1 MCEGFSVRSEAVSR
15 QRQPRSPLRQ
25 GRIKP
30 MKTGIVL
37 LNFGGPWTLT
47 DVKPFLYRLFSN
59 PAVLVGV
66 PAPFRQI
73 LAFMIAQI
81 KGPSSVRSYRSI
93 GLGSPQLK
101 WTTIQ
106 TEGLRRLLPKNS
118 LRVEMAM
125 RSAEPSIEAALML
138 LQDWGAEQLVL
149 LPLFPQFSTTTTGTC
164 FTEVKAALRRMQW
177 SPPIQEVFNWP
188 DHPEYARLL
197 RRSVDQAVARAEA
210 ERDGSKEPVHI
221 VFSAHSLPLKIVK
234 LGDPYPRDIERTIAA
249 VTRGLKQQWSLAF
262 QSRNGKMPW
271 LEPYLDDELKRLG
284 RGGVKR
290 VVVVPISFVSD
301 HIETLFELDQLY
313 AEVARQNGIT
323 HYYRACCFNGDPE
336 FPRLLNSILV
346 EAGAL
351 NMPRRAGSEF
361 APPLFV

>member
-1 MCEGFSVRSEAVSR
+1 
-15 QRQPRSPLRQ
+15 
-25 GRIKP
+25 

-37 LNFGGPWTLT
+37 LNFGGPWTLS

-81 KGPSSVRSYRSI
+81 KGPSSIKNYKSI
-93 GLGSPQLK
+93 GRGSPQLK

-106 TEGLRRLLPKNS
+106 TEGLRSLLPKGS

-125 RSAEPSIEAALML
+125 RSAEPSIEQALML

-149 LPLFPQFSTTTTGTC
+149 LPLFPHFSTTTTGTC
-164 FTEVKAALRRMQW
+164 FTEVRAALRRMRW
-177 SPPIQEVFNWP
+177 SPVIHEVSNWA
-188 DHPEYARLL
+188 DHPDYARLL
-197 RRSVDQAVARAEA
+197 RRTVDEAVGRAEA
-210 ERDGSKEPVHI
+210 ERNGSKEPVQI
-221 VFSAHSLPLKIVK
+221 LFSAHSLPLKIVK

-249 VTRGLKQQWSLAF
+249 VARDLNHPWSLAF
-262 QSRNGKMPW
+262 QSRNGKLPW
-271 LEPYLDDELKRLG
+271 LEPYLEDELKRLG
-284 RGGVKR
+284 REGVKR

-313 AEVARQNGIT
+313 AGLAKTHGIT
-323 HYYRACCFNGDPE
+323 HYYRARCFNGDPE
-336 FPRLLNSILV
+336 FPRVLRSIFADAMTSQERLGV
-346 EAGAL
+346 AAA
-351 NMPRRAGSEF
+351 PRLCA
-361 APPLFV
+361 